1 MRKILVLFAHPRLEH
16 SVANLALVKIERQVP
31 SITFHDLY
39 EHYPDFNIDI
49 KYEQQLLLSHEV
61 IIWHHPFYWYS
72 CPPLLKQWIDLVLEY
87 NWAYGSKGDA
97 LKGKYILNVITTGGA
112 REAYQTEGRNRFTIR
127 EMLAP
132 FDQTATLCKMIYLPP
147 FAVQGT
153 YRLQQEELQ
162 DLTRIYQDFLMFLS
176 DPDNDP
182 GQFRQLKFFNDHF
195 IQS

>member
-1 MRKILVLFAHPRLEH
+1 MRKILVLFAHPRFEH
-16 SVANLALVKIERQVP
+16 SFANRALVNIERQIP

-39 EHYPDFNIDI
+39 EHYSDFNIDI
-49 KYEQQLLLSHEV
+49 KYEQQLLLSNDV
-61 IIWHHPFYWYS
+61 VIWHHPFYWYS

-87 NWAYGSKGDA
+87 NWAYGSKGEA

-112 REAYQTEGRNRFTIR
+112 REAYQTEGRNRFTVR

-153 YRLQQEELQ
+153 YRLQLEELQ
-162 DLTRIYQDFLMFLS
+162 HQTSIYKEFLMFLS
-176 DPDNDP
+176 DRDKDP
-182 GQFRQLKFFNDHF
+182 GQFRHLELFNDLF
-195 IQS
+195 IQP